1 MAEVT
6 CHVCGE
12 VSRIPLC
19 PSCGGDLIGENG
31 LPTTT
36 HAEWDQTRS
45 DADQTASDRD
55 QTWSDHDQ
63 LSSDSDQQS
72 SSDDQLAADNDL
84 AAGGDS
90 RAHQRSALAR
100 ERSRHD
106 RAAVAAL
113 RDETGVERLRTAE
126 ERDQAAAL
134 RDRGAEG
141 RDRLAHLHDL
151 EEDDESPRH
160 EILLR
165 ARRDRARAAADRAKA
180 AADRARA
187 EDDRRDAA
195 ERRAEAAREHA
206 QFADELKAA
215 TTDQLTGART
225 RRFGMDEAARELERA
240 HRIGTTL
247 SLAFVDVDELKELN
261 DSEGHLAGDALLQIV
276 GNALRANLRTYD
288 VIVRYGGDEFIC
300 AMPDLHPDEARA
312 RLQQVASVLK
322 ANNPKHSIT
331 FGLAE
336 AEPADTLRE
345 LIARADGDLLETRH
359 RSRP

>member
-1 MAEVT
+1 MLADVT

-12 VSRIPLC
+12 VC
-19 PSCGGDLIGENG
+19 PVRACPACGADLVEESGM
-31 LPTTT
+31 TQTD
-36 HAEWDQTRS
+36 WDQTLS
-45 DADQTASDRD
+45 DGDQTASDRD

-63 LSSDSDQQS
+63 YSSDSDQQS
-72 SSDDQLAADNDL
+72 ASDDQLAADNDL
-84 AAGGDS
+84 AAGGDT
-90 RAHQRSALAR
+90 RAHQRSASAR

-113 RDETGVERLRTAE
+113 RDETGIKRLRSAE

-180 AADRARA
+180 AADRVRA
-187 EDDRRDAA
+187 ADDRSDAA
-195 ERRAEAAREHA
+195 ERRAEAARDHA
-206 QFADELKAA
+206 QFADELRAA
-215 TTDQLTGART
+215 TTDQLTGAWT

-240 HRIGTTL
+240 HRTATTL
-247 SLAFVDVDELKELN
+247 TLAFVDVDELKELN
-261 DSEGHLAGDALLQIV
+261 DSQGHLAGDALLQIV

-300 AMPDLHPDEARA
+300 AIPGLRPNEARA
-312 RLQQVASVLK
+312 RLQRVASVLK
-322 ANNPKHSIT
+322 ANNRKHSIT

-336 AEPADTLRE
+336 AEQADTLRA
-345 LIARADGDLLETRH
+345 LIARADSDLLEPRH